1 MKNEILKRTISTLI
15 LLPLS
20 FFLIF
25 EGSYIFFLSLIILMI
40 ISFYE
45 WNKIT
50 KTKYHKLIGA
60 LFIFFSF
67 YSLYDLR
74 NDANNGTILV
84 FFVLIVCISTDI
96 GGYVFGNIFKGPK
109 LTKISPKKTYSGL
122 IGSYIF
128 SFLSIFIF
136 IITLSNKLFI
146 DNYFDLLFCVFLL
159 STISQIGD
167 IIISYFK
174 RLSKIKDTGYLI
186 PGHGGLLDRIDGMLF
201 TFPFFYILHNLK
213 IFILIS

>member
-1 MKNEILKRTISTLI
+1 MNNEILKRTISTLI

-20 FFLIF
+20 FFIIF
-25 EGSYIFFLSLIILMI
+25 NGSFVFLFSIIVLMI
-40 ISFYE
+40 VSFYE
-45 WNKIT
+45 WNKIV
-50 KTKYHKLIGA
+50 KKKFHKLIGV

-67 YSLYDLR
+67 YSLFDLR
-74 NDANNGTILV
+74 NDPNNGLILV
-84 FFVLIVCISTDI
+84 FFVLIICISTDI
-96 GGYVFGNIFKGPK
+96 GGYVIGNIFKGPK

-136 IITLSNKLFI
+136 FIPLFKKLFI
-146 DNYFDLLFCVFLL
+146 YEYFDLFLCIFLL

-174 RLSKIKDTGYLI
+174 RLSKIKDTGHLI

-201 TFPFFYILHNLK
+201 TFPFFYILYNLK